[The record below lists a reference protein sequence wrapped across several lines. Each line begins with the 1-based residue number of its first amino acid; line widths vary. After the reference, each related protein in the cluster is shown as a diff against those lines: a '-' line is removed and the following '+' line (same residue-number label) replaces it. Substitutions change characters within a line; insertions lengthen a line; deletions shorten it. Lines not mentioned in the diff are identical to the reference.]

1 MKVASSNVEG
11 ADLILSDEAINFVL
25 HLDQLFH
32 KRRDELLANRSKR
45 RALLSQGGKLD
56 FLNETKHV
64 RESEWKVAA
73 APHDLLDRRVEI
85 TGPTTPKMAINALNS
100 GAKVWLADLED
111 SNTPHWHNVVEGQW
125 VLYHVARKTLSFTSA
140 EGKKY
145 QLNDGPLSTLVVRP
159 RGWHFDE
166 RHLSNNGNPVVGA
179 IFDAG
184 MHLFHNAR
192 TLIENGSGP
201 YFYLPKMESHL
212 EARLW
217 NDIFIEAQKV
227 LGIPQGT
234 IRATVLIETIPAAFE
249 MEEILFELKDHIS
262 GLNAGR
268 WDYMFSIIK
277 NFRDAGADFILPDRA
292 DLTMT
297 APMMRAYTELL
308 VKTCHKRGAFAMG
321 GMAAFIPSRKD
332 PEINRI
338 AFEKVRSD
346 KEREVTDGFDGSWVA
361 HPDLVALCA
370 EVFSAKL
377 GERPNQIDRQKDVEV
392 SSADLLSVNR
402 TPGKVT
408 EAGLRQNIDIAL
420 QYLAAWLDGNGAAS
434 IHNLME
440 DAATAEISRSQIWQQ
455 VRNSITYSDT
465 GRVASVEL
473 VQKVLAEEVA
483 RLLSLGFDREKLDQA
498 ARLFERVSLDQDY
511 VDFLTLPALDMID

>member
-1 MKVASSNVEG
+1 
-11 ADLILSDEAINFVL
+11 
-25 HLDQLFH
+25 
-32 KRRDELLANRSKR
+32 
-45 RALLSQGGKLD
+45 
-56 FLNETKHV
+56 
-64 RESEWKVAA
+64 
-73 APHDLLDRRVEI
+73 
-85 TGPTTPKMAINALNS
+85 
-100 GAKVWLADLED
+100 
-111 SNTPHWHNVVEGQW
+111 
-125 VLYHVARKTLSFTSA
+125 
-140 EGKKY
+140 
-145 QLNDGPLSTLVVRP
+145 
-159 RGWHFDE
+159 
-166 RHLSNNGNPVVGA
+166 
-179 IFDAG
+179 
-184 MHLFHNAR
+184 
-192 TLIENGSGP
+192 
-201 YFYLPKMESHL
+201 
-212 EARLW
+212 
-217 NDIFIEAQKV
+217 
-227 LGIPQGT
+227 
-234 IRATVLIETIPAAFE
+234 
-249 MEEILFELKDHIS
+249 
-262 GLNAGR
+262 
-268 WDYMFSIIK
+268 MFSIIK

-483 RLLSLGFDREKLDQA
+483 RLLSLGFNREKLDQA